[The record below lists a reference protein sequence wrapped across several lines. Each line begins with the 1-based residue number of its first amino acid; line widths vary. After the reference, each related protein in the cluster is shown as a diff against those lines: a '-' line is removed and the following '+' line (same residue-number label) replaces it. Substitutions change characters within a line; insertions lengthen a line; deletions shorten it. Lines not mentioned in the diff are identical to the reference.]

1 MPSVDLTVRRQGDSE
16 LAAVQAVTAAAFGPQ
31 DAVVPQLVGVLQ
43 ASDAYAGLSF
53 VAEIDGD
60 LVGHTMLTRGWIDAP
75 DRLVEVQVLSPL
87 SVAPEHQRRGI
98 GRALVEHALQEAW
111 AVGGPAVF
119 LEGDPTYYSRLGFRA
134 AGPLGFGRPSERIPE
149 GAFQVVLGPAYESWM
164 TGRLIY
170 SDRFWLLDCVGLR

>member
-1 MPSVDLTVRRQGDSE
+1 MPSADLSVRRQRDGE

-31 DAVVPQLVGVLQ
+31 DPVVPHLVEVLQ

-53 VAEIDGD
+53 VAEVDGE

-87 SVAPEHQRRGI
+87 SVSPGHQRSGVGRGLVAA
-98 GRALVEHALQEAW
+98 ALNGAWEAGS
-111 AVGGPAVF
+111 AAVF
-119 LEGDPTYYSRLGFRA
+119 LEGDPAYYSRLGFVA
-134 AGPLGFGRPSERIPE
+134 GGPLGFERPSVRIPE
-149 GAFQVVLGPAYESWM
+149 PAFQVVLGPSYEPSI
-164 TGRLIY
+164 TGRLVY

>member
-1 MPSVDLTVRRQGDSE
+1 MPSADLSVRRQRDGE

-31 DAVVPQLVGVLQ
+31 DPVVPRLVEVLQ

-53 VAEIDGD
+53 VAEIDGE

-87 SVAPEHQRRGI
+87 SVAPEHQSRGV
-98 GRALVEHALQEAW
+98 GRALVESALQEAW
-111 AVGGPAVF
+111 AAGSPAVF
-119 LEGDPTYYSRLGFRA
+119 LEGDPGYYARLGFRA
-134 AGPLGFGRPSERIPE
+134 GGPLGFGRPSVRIPE
-149 GAFQVVLGPAYESWM
+149 PAFQVMLGPAYQPWI